1 MWTQK
6 LCSLEIFIPGSESF
20 PKVISL
26 ISSPNRLLNNEIGR
40 KSNEKIVSPGHSVSP
55 ALASQE
61 WRASYAVGIIWRKK
75 GDSIAWKTYDVD
87 VLYTWSW
94 IYIISENL
102 QHTKYSGGFGGVFC
116 CCQATSVTAEKL
128 SWTRI
133 LNERNANERASF
145 PATLFAP
152 KTAKYDAIWAGE
164 PFERGGEE
172 MGAILGLLCNFW
184 GRFVGFVSGKY
195 KIDRVT
201 NDRQI

>member
-1 MWTQK
+1 MKKLPHLATPSPPRWRPRSGGPRTPWELSGEKKVTQ
-6 LCSLEIFIPGSESF
+6 LLERPTKWNF
-20 PKVISL
+20 
-26 ISSPNRLLNNEIGR
+26 
-40 KSNEKIVSPGHSVSP
+40 
-55 ALASQE
+55 
-61 WRASYAVGIIWRKK
+61 
-75 GDSIAWKTYDVD
+75 
-87 VLYTWSW
+87 LYTWSW

-152 KTAKYDAIWAGE
+152 RTAKYDAIWAGE

-184 GRFVGFVSGKY
+184 GRFVGFVSGIE

-201 NDRQI
+201 NARQI